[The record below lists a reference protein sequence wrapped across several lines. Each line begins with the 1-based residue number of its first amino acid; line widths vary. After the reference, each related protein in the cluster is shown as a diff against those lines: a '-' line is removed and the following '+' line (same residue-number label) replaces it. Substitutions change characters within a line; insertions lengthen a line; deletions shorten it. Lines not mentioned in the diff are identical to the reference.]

1 MYCMFDSGKG
11 FYSIWKTC
19 PLCAIMQNGLYFER
33 KGMQM
38 SYTQKKWYK
47 FIWVTLLVLSVA
59 AAVIKI
65 FVGFDI
71 DEGYA
76 VSMPYRLLQG
86 DALFFDMWEVHQTSV
101 FLPAAFLAIFDKIT
115 GDTNGAVLYLRIV
128 ATLIHAGMAG
138 IVFATLKKRAGIAWA
153 SMLALLYFNFLPKWL
168 ISLDFSLQQV
178 WGITLI
184 LILLAWEAETG
195 KKIWSFWIGV
205 VLAMTV
211 LAYPGMVLAYPAL
224 LLSVCM
230 LHKEEKVKTRFNKW
244 LLLTSGCAV
253 MAVAFLLYV
262 LSAMSL
268 SEFIESIP
276 MVFMDGTHQ
285 FTMQTK
291 LMAYGAQ
298 WLNVIKQLLILSAP
312 GVIITIVFYCVIKKK
327 KTNMSHN
334 AAETLAMVFLLS
346 FVTVTAILVLF
357 ANVVGIQM
365 GPFHFQVRY
374 LLFFFIMFVWSI
386 VLLRRDG
393 DEEIR
398 FLFWG
403 PMFQM
408 MVAFVA
414 ILIFSNVGPDSSS
427 SYLSVGLIAGVL
439 LLQRISNRMGEKWNH
454 ALYLVIGLF
463 VLSLIFCKGYYVR
476 ITEYGPSNI
485 LEPRKQIQTGAVSG
499 IYVSEEDYE
508 RITDDY
514 EAITAATCNGE
525 KLLYL
530 GTEGISNLYA
540 QGSFVSP
547 STISTPAFNQQWVT
561 YFEKYP
567 HHAPDVI
574 VLAKNTIDNREKF
587 FAENPLG
594 IWIAERYDVES
605 MEETPSLCIIR

>member
-1 MYCMFDSGKG
+1 MAEK
-11 FYSIWKTC
+11 
-19 PLCAIMQNGLYFER
+19 
-33 KGMQM
+33 
-38 SYTQKKWYK
+38 QKRWYN
-47 FIWVTLLVLSVA
+47 FIWMVLLLLSAVA
-59 AAVIKI
+59 ALIKI

-86 DALFFDMWEVHQTSV
+86 DALFLDMWEVHQTSV
-101 FLPAAFLAIFDKIT
+101 FLPTAFLAVLDKIT
-115 GDTNGAVLYLRIV
+115 GATDGAVLYLRIV
-128 ATLIHAGMAG
+128 ATLIHAAMAG
-138 IVFATLKKRAGIAWA
+138 IVYAALRKKTGGAWA
-153 SMLALLYFNFLPKWL
+153 ALLAVLYLNLLPKWL

-184 LILLAWEAETG
+184 LILLGKEAETG
-195 KKIWSFWIGV
+195 KKLWSFWIGI

-224 LLSVCM
+224 MLSICI
-230 LHKEEKVKTRFNKW
+230 LHKEEEIKTKFNKCV
-244 LLLTSGCAV
+244 LLTAGCAV
-253 MAVAFLLYV
+253 MAAAFLIYV
-262 LSAMSL
+262 LSSMSF
-268 SEFIESIP
+268 SEFVESIP

-291 LMAYGAQ
+291 LMVYGQQ
-298 WLNVIKQLLILSAP
+298 WMNVIKQLLILSVP
-312 GVIITIVFYCVIKKK
+312 SVLITFVFYMLNNKKGK
-327 KTNMSHN
+327 DVQNRTEKM
-334 AAETLAMVFLLS
+334 AMVYLLS
-346 FVTVTAILVLF
+346 FITITSLLVLF

-374 LLFFFIMFVWSI
+374 LLFFFVMFVWS
-386 VLLRRDG
+386 LLLLCKEK
-393 DEEIR
+393 DEEMR

-427 SYLSVGLIAGVL
+427 SYLSVGMIAGL
-439 LLQRISNRMGEKWNH
+439 LVLQRIARRMDEKWSH
-454 ALYLVIGLF
+454 VLYVIISLF
-463 VLSLIFCKGYYVR
+463 ALSLIFCKGYYVR

-485 LEPRKQIQTGAVSG
+485 LESRKQIEKGAVAG

-508 RITDDY
+508 RITSDY
-514 EAITAATCNGE
+514 ETIQAVTGE
-525 KLLYL
+525 EEKFLYL

-540 QGSFVSP
+540 KGSFVSP
-547 STISTPAFNQQWVT
+547 STISTPAFNEQWVN

-567 HHAPDVI
+567 HHQPDVI
-574 VLAKNTIDNREKF
+574 VIAKNTIDNREKF

-594 IWIAERYDVES
+594 IWISQRYGIDN
-605 MEETPSLCIIR
+605 MEETQSLCVIEKVR